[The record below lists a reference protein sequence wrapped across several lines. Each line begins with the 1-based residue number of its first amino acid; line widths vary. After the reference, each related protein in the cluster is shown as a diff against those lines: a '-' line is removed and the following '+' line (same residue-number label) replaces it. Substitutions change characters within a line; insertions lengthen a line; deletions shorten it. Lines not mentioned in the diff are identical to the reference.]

1 MPFQDLQKKMQ
12 WNFWIHFS
20 ISQDGQA
27 IEYWK
32 SNKNSQTQ
40 SKSQEWY
47 ELSRAGRIRES
58 VMETG
63 IQNKFSQI
71 YHLSSRVATDCG
83 NEHEKA
89 STECYFSI
97 FSSSLEN
104 LTIRD
109 SSLIIN
115 PNYPCIGASPDAS
128 IVECKCCRIRCL
140 EIKWLYSH
148 RDSIPQMLGKKLYLH
163 KNAEGK
169 EQLSQTIPN
178 SNNSDKS
185 QEVHNE
191 WGRGQPCCVNICV
204 NI

>member
-1 MPFQDLQKKMQ
+1 MQ

-32 SNKNSQTQ
+32 SNENSQ
-40 SKSQEWY
+40 SKSQKWY
-47 ELSRAGRIRES
+47 ELSRAGRIRAS

-63 IQNKFSQI
+63 MQNKFSQI
-71 YHLSSRVATDCG
+71 YHLSLRVATDWG
-83 NEHEKA
+83 IEHENAAK
-89 STECYFSI
+89 ECYFSM

-115 PNYPCIGASPDAS
+115 PNYPYLGASPDA
-128 IVECKCCRIRCL
+128 ILECKCCGIRCL
-140 EIKWLYSH
+140 EIKWPYSH
-148 RDSIPQMLGKKLYLH
+148 RGDSIPQMLGKKLYLH

-178 SNNSDKS
+178 SSNSDITL
-185 QEVHNE
+185 
-191 WGRGQPCCVNICV
+191 GQHFCCWWYPCFSCTL
-204 NI
+204 